1 MKHIQLKLRIKNK
14 NAVSSC
20 FFHFFK
26 RYISTYELL
35 LGPRFLPKD
44 ATTLTKRRLYWILRL
59 ARPVFD
65 FLFSFFSTL
74 GVWPLTLPARDK
86 DPWTLPGEGEKHQT
100 FIHILQTPLAAHSK
114 SQWTK
119 LQISKVYPYYYYFLV
134 RLHKKKS
141 YSPPL
146 RATLTSMASVF
157 RLARGKLS
165 LSRGDPAAYSLTWK
179 LK

>member
-1 MKHIQLKLRIKNK
+1 MGMKHIQLKLRIKNK

-100 FIHILQTPLAAHSK
+100 FIHILQTPLAADSK

-119 LQISKVYPYYYYFLV
+119 LHISKVYPYYYSIFL
-134 RLHKKKS
+134 LGYIKKKVTHL
-141 YSPPL
+141 P
-146 RATLTSMASVF
+146 
-157 RLARGKLS
+157 
-165 LSRGDPAAYSLTWK
+165 
-179 LK
+179 